1 VSDLFELSFRWQDGA
16 VQVIIYAL
24 VIYLGLVIIS
34 KITDK
39 REKRGLDQE
48 MTNEDTIISCLS
60 NDLFVEPNLIVEEI
74 MTASNLKASL
84 RLAVEDF
91 ANYPMLLEKLASK
104 F

>member
-1 VSDLFELSFRWQDGA
+1 
-16 VQVIIYAL
+16 
-24 VIYLGLVIIS
+24 
-34 KITDK
+34 
-39 REKRGLDQE
+39 

-84 RLAVEDF
+84 RIAVEDF